1 MSLIYFTVWVDVLIS
16 TVGVKYNWT
25 KFSRILQKNLIILIL
40 AQVFGK
46 KSILRPIIKLW
57 KGIIFKQKKE
67 VTGRNLFQLVLFS
80 SLGTFR
86 QLTVVQESKVVS
98 EGFPTVVFF

>member
-1 MSLIYFTVWVDVLIS
+1 MKRDEATSHTPYEPYFYFTVWVDVLIS

-57 KGIIFKQKKE
+57 KGIIFKQKK
-67 VTGRNLFQLVLFS
+67 
-80 SLGTFR
+80 
-86 QLTVVQESKVVS
+86 
-98 EGFPTVVFF
+98 